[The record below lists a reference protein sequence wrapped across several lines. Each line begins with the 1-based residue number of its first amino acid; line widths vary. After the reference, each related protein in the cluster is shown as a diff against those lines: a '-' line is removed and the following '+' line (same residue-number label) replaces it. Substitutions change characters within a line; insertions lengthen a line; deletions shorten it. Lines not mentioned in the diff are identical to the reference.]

1 MENILVIDD
10 DRFICDLISET
21 LSLLGHDVK
30 VAYNGEEAI
39 DLINKHRLFSIV
51 ITDIN
56 MPRKDGNSV
65 AKYIRS
71 SSKLKNTP
79 IVAITGL
86 INDADKEL
94 FNIVLEK
101 PFRMK
106 ELMNLIGLFMT
117 RKEL

>member
-10 DRFICDLISET
+10 DRFICDLISKT
-21 LSLLGHDVK
+21 LTLLGHDVK
-30 VAYNGEEAI
+30 VAYDGEEAI
-39 DLINKHRLFSIV
+39 DLLNKHRFFSIV

-65 AKYIRS
+65 AKYIRN

-86 INDADKEL
+86 INNVDKEL

-101 PFRMK
+101 PFKMK
-106 ELMNLIGLFMT
+106 ELMNRIGFLMT
-117 RKEL
+117 RTEL